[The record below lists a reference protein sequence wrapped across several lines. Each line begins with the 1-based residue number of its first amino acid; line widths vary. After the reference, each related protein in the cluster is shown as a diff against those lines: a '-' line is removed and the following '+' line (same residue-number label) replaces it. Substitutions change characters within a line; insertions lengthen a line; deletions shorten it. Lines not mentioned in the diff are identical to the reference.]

1 MTMTKVTT
9 QTRESKKENT
19 SLRAKG
25 FVPAVVYGYKTDS
38 KAIAVEEIELI
49 KVLREVGRNGVMK
62 LDVDGKTINAVLTDY
77 QQDPIK
83 GQILHAD
90 FLAINMSE
98 ELEVAVTVTPVGDAV
113 GVKEGGSLTQPNREV
128 TVKVKPSDIPD
139 HIEVDVSELN
149 IGETLTLGEVRDK
162 IDFDV
167 QEEDDYALVSIAAP
181 RSDEE
186 LEELDST
193 EDEETTEEDA
203 TDVEATEEAPE
214 EEKAE

>member
-1 MTMTKVTT
+1 MTMTKVAT
-9 QTRESKKENT
+9 QSRESKKGNT
-19 SLRAKG
+19 LLRAKG
-25 FVPAVVYGYKTDS
+25 FVPAVVYGYKTENT
-38 KAIAVEEIELI
+38 AIAVEEIELI
-49 KVLREVGRNGVMK
+49 KTLREVGRNGVMK

-83 GQILHAD
+83 GHLVHAD
-90 FLAINMSE
+90 FLAINMTE
-98 ELEVAVTVTPVGDAV
+98 ELEVSVTVTATGDAV
-113 GVKEGGSLTQPNREV
+113 GVKEGGSLTQVNREV

-149 IGETLTLGEVRDK
+149 IGDTLTLGEVREK
-162 IDFDV
+162 IDFTV
-167 QEEDDYALVSIAAP
+167 LEEDDHTLFSVAAP

-186 LEELDST
+186 LEELDA
-193 EDEETTEEDA
+193 EETDA

>member
-1 MTMTKVTT
+1 MAMTKVTT

-98 ELEVAVTVTPVGDAV
+98 ELEVAVRVTPVGDAV

-149 IGETLTLGEVRDK
+149 IGETLTLGDVRDK

-167 QEEDDYALVSIAAP
+167 LEEDDYALVSIAAP

-193 EDEETTEEDA
+193 EEEATEKDA

>member
-9 QTRESKKENT
+9 QKRESKKENT

-25 FVPAVVYGYKTDS
+25 FVPAVVYGYKTES
-38 KAIAVEEIELI
+38 TAIAVEEIELI
-49 KVLREVGRNGVMK
+49 KTLREVGRNGVMK
-62 LDVDGKTINAVLTDY
+62 LDVDGKSVNAVLTDY

-83 GQILHAD
+83 GHLVHAD

-98 ELEVAVTVTPVGDAV
+98 ELEVSVNVTPVGDAA
-113 GVKEGGSLTQPNREV
+113 GVNEGGSLTQANYQV
-128 TVKVKPSDIPD
+128 TVRVKPSDIPD
-139 HIEVDVSELN
+139 HIEVDVSELA
-149 IGETLTLGEVRDK
+149 IGDTLTLGEVRDK
-162 IDFDV
+162 IDFEV
-167 QEEDDYALVSIAAP
+167 LEEDDYALFSVAAP
-181 RSDEE
+181 RSDDE

-193 EDEETTEEDA
+193 DEETDA

>member
-1 MTMTKVTT
+1 MAMTKVTT

-149 IGETLTLGEVRDK
+149 IGETLTLGDVRDK

-167 QEEDDYALVSIAAP
+167 LEEDDYALVSIAAP

-193 EDEETTEEDA
+193 EEEATQKDA

>member
-9 QTRESKKENT
+9 QTRESKKEN
-19 SLRAKG
+19 SNLRAKG
-25 FVPAVVYGYKTDS
+25 FVPAVVYGYKTES
-38 KAIAVEEIELI
+38 TSIAVEEIELI
-49 KVLREVGRNGVMK
+49 KTLREVGRNGVMK
-62 LDVDGKTINAVLTDY
+62 LDVDGKSINAVLTDY

-83 GQILHAD
+83 GHLVHAD

-98 ELEVAVTVTPVGDAV
+98 ELVVAVTVTPVGDAA
-113 GVKEGGSLTQPNREV
+113 GVKEGGSLTQPNRELHI
-128 TVKVKPSDIPD
+128 KVKPSDIPD

-149 IGETLTLGEVRDK
+149 IGDTLTLSDVRDK
-162 IDFDV
+162 ISFDV
-167 QEEDDYALVSIAAP
+167 QDEDDFTLFSVAAP

-186 LEELDST
+186 LESDA
-193 EDEETTEEDA
+193 ETTEESEDADA

>member
-9 QTRESKKENT
+9 QKRESKKENT

-25 FVPAVVYGYKTDS
+25 FVPAVVYGYKTES
-38 KAIAVEEIELI
+38 TAIAVEEIELI
-49 KVLREVGRNGVMK
+49 KTLREVGRNGVMK
-62 LDVDGKTINAVLTDY
+62 LDVDGKSVNAVLTDY

-83 GQILHAD
+83 GHLVHAD

-98 ELEVAVTVTPVGDAV
+98 ELEVSVNVTPVGDAA
-113 GVKEGGSLTQPNREV
+113 GVNEGGSLTQANYQV
-128 TVKVKPSDIPD
+128 TVRVKPSDIPG
-139 HIEVDVSELN
+139 HIEVDVSELA
-149 IGETLTLGEVRDK
+149 IGDTLTLGEVRDK
-162 IDFDV
+162 IDFEV
-167 QEEDDYALVSIAAP
+167 LEEDDYALFSVAAP
-181 RSDEE
+181 RSDDE

-193 EDEETTEEDA
+193 DEETDA

>member
-1 MTMTKVTT
+1 MTKVAT
-9 QTRESKKENT
+9 QSRESKKGNT

-25 FVPAVVYGYKTDS
+25 FVPAVVYGYKTES
-38 KAIAVEEIELI
+38 TAIAVEEIELI
-49 KVLREVGRNGVMK
+49 KTLREVGRNGVMK

-83 GQILHAD
+83 GHLVHAD
-90 FLAINMSE
+90 FLAINMTE
-98 ELEVAVTVTPVGDAV
+98 ELEVSVTVTATGDAV
-113 GVKEGGSLTQPNREV
+113 GVKEGGSLTQVNREV

-149 IGETLTLGEVRDK
+149 IGDTLTLGEVREK
-162 IDFDV
+162 IDFTV
-167 QEEDDYALVSIAAP
+167 LEEDDHTLFSVAAP

-186 LEELDST
+186 LEELDA
-193 EDEETTEEDA
+193 EETDA

>member
-1 MTMTKVTT
+1 MTMTKVST
-9 QTRESKKENT
+9 QKRESKKGNT

-25 FVPAVVYGYKTDS
+25 FVPAVVYGYNTES
-38 KAIAVEEIELI
+38 TAIAVEEIELI
-49 KVLREVGRNGVMK
+49 KTLREVGRNGVMK
-62 LDVDGKTINAVLTDY
+62 LDVDGKAINVVLTDY

-83 GQILHAD
+83 GHLVHAD
-90 FLAINMSE
+90 FLAINMTE
-98 ELEVAVTVTPVGDAV
+98 ELEVAVTVTATGDAA
-113 GVKEGGSLTQPNREV
+113 GVKEGGSLTQVNREV

-139 HIEVDVSELN
+139 HIEVDVSELA
-149 IGETLTLGEVRDK
+149 IGDTLTLGEVREK

-167 QEEDDYALVSIAAP
+167 LEEDDYTLFSVAAP

-186 LEELDST
+186 LEELDSA
-193 EDEETTEEDA
+193 EEESDETDA

>member
-1 MTMTKVTT
+1 
-9 QTRESKKENT
+9 
-19 SLRAKG
+19 
-25 FVPAVVYGYKTDS
+25 
-38 KAIAVEEIELI
+38 
-49 KVLREVGRNGVMK
+49 MK

-98 ELEVAVTVTPVGDAV
+98 ELEGAVTVTPVGDAV

-139 HIEVDVSELN
+139 HIEVDVSEMN
-149 IGETLTLGEVRDK
+149 IGDTLTLGDVRDK

-167 QEEDDYALVSIAAP
+167 LEEDDYALVSIAAP

-193 EDEETTEEDA
+193 EEEATEKDA

>member
-9 QTRESKKENT
+9 QKRESKKENT

-25 FVPAVVYGYKTDS
+25 FVPAVVYGYKTKS
-38 KAIAVEEIELI
+38 TAIAVEEIELI
-49 KVLREVGRNGVMK
+49 KTLREVGRNGVMK
-62 LDVDGKTINAVLTDY
+62 LDVDGKSVNAVLTDY

-83 GQILHAD
+83 GHLVHAD

-98 ELEVAVTVTPVGDAV
+98 ELEVSVNVTPVGDAA
-113 GVKEGGSLTQPNREV
+113 GVNEGGSLTQANYQV
-128 TVKVKPSDIPD
+128 TVRVKPSDIPD
-139 HIEVDVSELN
+139 HIEVDVSELA
-149 IGETLTLGEVRDK
+149 IGDTLTLGEVRDK
-162 IDFDV
+162 IDFEV
-167 QEEDDYALVSIAAP
+167 LEEDDYALFSVAAP
-181 RSDEE
+181 RSDDE

-193 EDEETTEEDA
+193 DEETDA

>member
-9 QTRESKKENT
+9 QKRESKKENT

-25 FVPAVVYGYKTDS
+25 FVPAVVYGYKTES
-38 KAIAVEEIELI
+38 TAIAVEEIELI
-49 KVLREVGRNGVMK
+49 KTLREVGRNGVMK
-62 LDVDGKTINAVLTDY
+62 LDVDGKSVNAVLTDY

-83 GQILHAD
+83 GHLVHAD

-98 ELEVAVTVTPVGDAV
+98 ELEVSVNVTPVGDAA
-113 GVKEGGSLTQPNREV
+113 GVNEGGSLTQANYRV
-128 TVKVKPSDIPD
+128 TVRVKPSDIPD
-139 HIEVDVSELN
+139 HIEVDVSELA
-149 IGETLTLGEVRDK
+149 IGDTLTLGEVRDK
-162 IDFDV
+162 IDFEV
-167 QEEDDYALVSIAAP
+167 LEEDDYALFSVAAP
-181 RSDEE
+181 RSDDE

-193 EDEETTEEDA
+193 DEETDA